1 MKIENEVKVQQFK
14 EEIAGMT
21 AEDVMVRYRQVEA
34 TKKEIKERAEFADA
48 LLDAMESRLNDFLLE
63 TKQEGTITS
72 NGSVQR
78 VVKETF
84 YVEDKPAFRD
94 WATSTGN
101 ESLMSIS
108 VTQKA
113 MKEFMDSQ
121 YQEHLKQKAEA
132 EKQGVT
138 LPPFEFQM
146 PTGLNKKQEYKLS
159 ITKK

>member
-1 MKIENEVKVQQFK
+1 MKVENELKVQQFANDIATK
-14 EEIAGMT
+14 NAEE
-21 AEDVMVRYRQVEA
+21 VMVEYRKLEA
-34 TKKEIKERAEFADA
+34 VKKEIGEKADLVKA
-48 LLDAMESRLNDFLLE
+48 LLDEAEQRLSNFLLE
-63 TKQEGTITS
+63 TNQEGTITS
-72 NGSVQR
+72 LGSVRR

-94 WATSTGN
+94 WAVATGN
-101 ESLMSIS
+101 EELMTIS

-113 MKEFMDSQ
+113 MKEFADDA
-121 YQEHLKQKAEA
+121 YQNYLKEKAEI
-132 EKQGVT
+132 EKDGGT